1 MREQASHTAKSNA
14 VSKVV
19 GAVLIL
25 GGLLGIASSIP
36 MVLHFAH
43 QDQIAQMIS
52 TLVIAAL
59 FVWGIP
65 TGIGVW
71 RESPRELKWAR
82 VIFALQIPV
91 FSIGRLVYQ
100 YSNLFSI
107 RLMVG
112 NTTHNLGADIGS
124 SGNLDLL
131 PHSPGFM
138 FGINLFA
145 VIVLAYLVGRSQRRV
160 PGKARHI

>member
-1 MREQASHTAKSNA
+1 MREQTSHTAKSIPI
-14 VSKVV
+14 SKII

-43 QDQIAQMIS
+43 QNQIARMIS
-52 TLVIAAL
+52 TLLIIVL
-59 FVWGIP
+59 FAWGIP

-71 RESPRELKWAR
+71 RESPRQLKWAK

-100 YSNLFSI
+100 YSNLFSV

-145 VIVLAYLVGRSQRRV
+145 AIVLAYLMSSSPRPLDRDV
-160 PGKARHI
+160 